1 MKTRKSVSKPMRKE
15 SVSRKSK
22 ARILKLSAKTW
33 SVRGEPPSALWCC
46 SLAFVASLRALQGF
60 HVPTLELWGSLHSWM
75 CWVPVPGAC
84 CPHAPTF
91 HSSNKNLKQNKN
103 HLRCW
108 WGSLNSH
115 SAWST
120 TSFLKIFCS
129 NSQCLKAGASGNTQG
144 SRVLDFGG
152 SYGRGPAPSGP
163 SLSWCAKWFLHQN
176 PSVILNKQFLL
187 MQNS

>member
-1 MKTRKSVSKPMRKE
+1 MVCAWRTSV
-15 SVSRKSK
+15 
-22 ARILKLSAKTW
+22 
-33 SVRGEPPSALWCC
+33 C
-46 SLAFVASLRALQGF
+46 SLVLLLGLCGLSPGPPGLACPNVRALRLPALLD
-60 HVPTLELWGSLHSWM
+60 VL
-75 CWVPVPGAC
+75 GAC
-84 CPHAPTF
+84 PRGLLSPRPYLSFQQQKPKTEQK
-91 HSSNKNLKQNKN
+91 SPY
-103 HLRCW
+103 RCW

-129 NSQCLKAGASGNTQG
+129 NSRCLKAGASGNTQG

-152 SYGRGPAPSGP
+152 SYGCGPAPSGP